1 LKRIGVLGGTFDPL
15 HLGHLRAAEAA
26 RDALPLDKVLFV
38 PASTPPHK
46 ATPPVTDARHRA
58 AMLERALEGER
69 FFEVSRLELDRGGR
83 SYTIDTLEALE
94 AALPDSRFFF
104 VTGTDAFSEIRTWKS
119 WQRLLEEHWFVVH
132 ERPGFPIE
140 ALRGVLPPE
149 TPTRVLADADA
160 ELEPGS
166 EPRVLYLRRPMLRVS
181 STDIRD
187 SVRQN
192 RSIRFLVPDPVAAY
206 IAENRLYRQVVR
218 T

>member
-15 HLGHLRAAEAA
+15 HLGHLRAAEVA
-26 RDALPLDKVLFV
+26 REALRLDKVLFV

-46 ATPPVTDARHRA
+46 AAPPVTDAEHRA

-69 FFEVSRLELDRGGR
+69 FFEVSRVELDRGGR

-94 AALPDSRFFF
+94 AAFPDARVFF

-119 WQRLLEEHWFVVH
+119 WQRLLEEHWFAVH

-149 TPTRVLADADA
+149 TPARLLADE
-160 ELEPGS
+160 ELEPSS
-166 EPRVLYLRRPMLRVS
+166 EPRVLYLRRPMLPVS
-181 STDIRD
+181 STSIRD
-187 SVRQN
+187 SVRLN
-192 RSIRFLVPDPVAAY
+192 RSIRFLVPDAVAAY
-206 IAENRLYRQVVR
+206 IAENRLYHQVVR